1 VSRAAFCVCHAAV
14 HWGFA
19 KPGKTPPG
27 NILPDLARQ
36 QQICCAATLDNIAG
50 TMLFSEVR
58 DARDCWREIANW
70 AEKHL

>member
-1 VSRAAFCVCHAAV
+1 LGLRKARQNAS
-14 HWGFA
+14 
-19 KPGKTPPG
+19 G

>member
-1 VSRAAFCVCHAAV
+1 
-14 HWGFA
+14 
-19 KPGKTPPG
+19 
-27 NILPDLARQ
+27 LARQ